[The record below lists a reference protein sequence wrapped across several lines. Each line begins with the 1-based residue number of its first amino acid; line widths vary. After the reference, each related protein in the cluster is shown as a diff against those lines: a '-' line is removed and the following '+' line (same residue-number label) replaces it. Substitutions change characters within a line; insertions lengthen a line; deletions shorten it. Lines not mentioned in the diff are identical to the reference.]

1 MPLLAL
7 NSVEIKKRRMV
18 GYVDA
23 NGKGH
28 QATILGMPG
37 TSPSA
42 PTPTGAITGGTLAA
56 ATYTYGITAVVGGVE
71 TLLSATA
78 TGVVASGTTGS
89 VSVVA
94 PTVAGATL
102 YKLYGRTA
110 GANNQLLIGSSATT
124 TIVDTGTPV
133 TPTVAPPTSS
143 SATLLVRE
151 WNSNKIVPNV
161 PKATARRGA
170 GSTLAY
176 HIRRA

>member
-1 MPLLAL
+1 MPLLSL
-7 NSVEIKKRRMV
+7 NAVEIKKRRTV
-18 GYVDA
+18 GYRDA
-23 NGKGH
+23 NGKTRD
-28 QATILGMPG
+28 AFVLGMPG
-37 TSPSA
+37 ASPSA
-42 PTPTGAITGGTLAA
+42 PTPTGSITGGTLAA
-56 ATYTYGITAVVGGVE
+56 ATYTYGITAVVGGIE

-143 SATLLVRE
+143 SATLIMRAL
-151 WNSNKIVPNV
+151 NGNKIIPNV
-161 PKATARRGA
+161 PKATARTGA
-170 GSTLAY
+170 GSILAY

>member
-1 MPLLAL
+1 MPLLTL
-7 NSVEIKKRRMV
+7 NSAEIKKRRTV

-28 QATILGMPG
+28 QAVILGL
-37 TSPSA
+37 SNSAPSA

-78 TGVVASGTTGS
+78 TALVVSGATGS

-110 GANNQLLIGSSATT
+110 GAGNQKFIGSSATT
-124 TIVDTGTPV
+124 TIVDTGTVV
-133 TPTVAPPTSS
+133 TPTILPPIAT
-143 SATLLVRE
+143 SATLLIRE
-151 WNSNKIVPNV
+151 WNSNKVVSNV
-161 PKATARRGA
+161 PPATARRGA